1 MNLNKLLYYQSV
13 DKFFMLFL
21 WTTHFVD
28 MPTQMKSAKRTMM
41 GRHITVCASHIIQRR
56 MYRRKSLQ
64 HRKQNRN
71 IERQEMRSEEITRVL
86 FAYFWRHWCA
96 WRAECLVCEE
106 KNNRNQI
113 GGQILRTNTEHNL
126 TLLSLLGLNSHL
138 FRFFISF
145 NDYYH
150 KRLCTQKINFL
161 LFFKKKRNKLTC

>member
-1 MNLNKLLYYQSV
+1 
-13 DKFFMLFL
+13 MLFL

-106 KNNRNQI
+106 KTTEIKLAGKYFAPTPNTI
-113 GGQILRTNTEHNL
+113 WLFCLCSDWIRTFFAFL
-126 TLLSLLGLNSHL
+126 FLSTITITNGFAHKKLI
-138 FRFFISF
+138 FFF
-145 NDYYH
+145 
-150 KRLCTQKINFL
+150 FL
-161 LFFKKKRNKLTC
+161 KKKKQTYLLKVAW